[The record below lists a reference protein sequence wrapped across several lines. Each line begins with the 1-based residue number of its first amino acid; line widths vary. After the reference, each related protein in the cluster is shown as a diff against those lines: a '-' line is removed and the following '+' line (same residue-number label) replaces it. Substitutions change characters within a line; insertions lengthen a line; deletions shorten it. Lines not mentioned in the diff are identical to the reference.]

1 MIDKIDINSIPE
13 LPGKPTAKQPELNE
27 TNSSTDDA
35 TLEVN
40 YEPLIQKAMESPESD
55 ATEVEKAKEL
65 IASGELENI
74 DNVRAAAKDIIDL
87 GV

>member
-1 MIDKIDINSIPE
+1 MIDKININPIPE
-13 LPGKPTAKQPELNE
+13 LPAKPATQQPESNE
-27 TNSSTDDA
+27 TTSSTDDV

-40 YEPLIQKAMESPESD
+40 YESLIQKAMESPESD

-65 IASGELENI
+65 IASGELESI
-74 DNVRAAAKDIIDL
+74 DNIRAAAKDIIDL